1 MYSAGSSGKS
11 VVCDLLYHLAGGKDQ
26 VSTVALGDLG
36 HKFQR
41 SQLYGKLVNISTEN
55 EVRKFNS
62 QALKAITAGD
72 PVPLEMKS
80 KDPFTDVI
88 TCKLFFAVNSLPI
101 ASDRTFAYMRRAQ
114 VIPFL
119 ARFVDNPDP
128 DRPEELKRNP
138 NIKDELLREL
148 PGIFNWA
155 MRGLRRLISQDYNFT
170 HSEKA
175 DEVLALY
182 AREINPICDFTN
194 EVIEANEKSEV
205 SQDSL
210 YDAYSVWAKRNGEK
224 IDNKR
229 GFMKD
234 LRENLNDAKIP
245 FDERKS
251 NSKRFFI
258 GIALKNPS
266 NLDIDEI

>member
-1 MYSAGSSGKS
+1 
-11 VVCDLLYHLAGGKDQ
+11 
-26 VSTVALGDLG
+26 
-36 HKFQR
+36 
-41 SQLYGKLVNISTEN
+41 
-55 EVRKFNS
+55 
-62 QALKAITAGD
+62 
-72 PVPLEMKS
+72 
-80 KDPFTDVI
+80 
-88 TCKLFFAVNSLPI
+88 
-101 ASDRTFAYMRRAQ
+101 
-114 VIPFL
+114 
-119 ARFVDNPDP
+119 
-128 DRPEELKRNP
+128 
-138 NIKDELLREL
+138 
-148 PGIFNWA
+148 